1 MMAIKVEVFSSN
13 SCPHC
18 PGAIKVAEDAQKDM
32 DLDIDVEVVNVNDPD
47 NMQRAR
53 DYQIMAVPTIAV
65 NGKVE
70 FVGAPTEDQLVSK
83 INEIANGNDTD
94 IF

>member
-1 MMAIKVEVFSSN
+1 MAIRVEVFSSN

-18 PGAIKVAEDAQKDM
+18 PGAIKVAQEAQNDM
-32 DLDIDVEVVNVNDPD
+32 DLDIEVEVVNVNDPA
-47 NMQRAR
+47 NMARAR
-53 DYQIMAVPTIAV
+53 DYQIMAVPTIAI

-83 INEIANGNDTD
+83 ITEIANSNDTD